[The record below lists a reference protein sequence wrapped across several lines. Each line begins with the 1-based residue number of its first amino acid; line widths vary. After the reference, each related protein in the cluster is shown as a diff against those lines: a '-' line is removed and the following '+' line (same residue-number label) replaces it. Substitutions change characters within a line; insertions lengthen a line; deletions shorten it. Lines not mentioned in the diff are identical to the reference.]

1 MGRMAATTQVERE
14 IKLDV
19 PEGVELPTLEGL
31 PGVAEVRTEVVD
43 LEAVYF
49 DTADLRLLRNR
60 VTLRRRAGGP
70 DEGWHLKRPLPGG
83 DRSETRLP
91 LGRSTRTVP
100 AELRR
105 PVQVHVRTGTLVP
118 VATLRTRRAV
128 HRLVAADGTVL
139 AEVADDA
146 VDGTVGSP
154 ARPRGRSHSH
164 SHSDEGDAAGGVP
177 RGGAGSA
184 WREWEVELVGGDD
197 ALLTAARERLLSAG
211 AVPAG
216 HASKVGRLLR
226 SAVPDAGQ
234 PAPERTSGLRAG
246 TAGDVVWRHLAAQ
259 VAELQALDPLVR
271 TDEPDAVHRMR
282 VAARRLRSVL
292 RTYRRVLDR
301 AATDPL
307 RVELDALGEVL
318 GPARDAEVLHARLA
332 ALVDEQER
340 ELVLGPVERRLRDR
354 ARAQRRA
361 ARDAV
366 AGHLGSERYLR
377 LLDDLDALL
386 AAPPWRPK
394 ARAKAGKV
402 LPRGVAKVWRDA
414 VGRVERVD
422 RAADDGARDAAL
434 HEARKAVRH
443 VRYAA
448 ELAAPGLGKPVA
460 RFAAR
465 VEDVQ
470 DALGEHQDG
479 VVARKALRA
488 IGIEA
493 HLAGENAFTWG
504 LLHGRERERA
514 ARARTD
520 FRRAWRKAVRR
531 KRTAWLA

>member
-31 PGVAEVRTEVVD
+31 PGVAEVRSEVVD
-43 LEAVYF
+43 HEAVYF

-60 VTLRRRAGGP
+60 VTLRRRSGGP

-91 LGRSTRTVP
+91 LGRATRTVP
-100 AELRR
+100 APLRAQ
-105 PVQVHVRTGTLVP
+105 VQVHVRTGTLVP

-128 HRLVAADGTVL
+128 HRLVADDGTVL

-146 VDGTVGSP
+146 VDGTVGSA
-154 ARPRGRSHSH
+154 ARSGNRDDGS
-164 SHSDEGDAAGGVP
+164 GDAGGASPSGAGG
-177 RGGAGSA
+177 A
-184 WREWEVELVGGDD
+184 WREWEVELVDGDD
-197 ALLTAARERLLSAG
+197 ALLEAARERLLSAG

-246 TAGDVVWRHLAAQ
+246 TAGDVVWRHLSAQ

-271 TDEPDAVHRMR
+271 ADEPDAVHRMR

-301 AATDPL
+301 AVTDPL
-307 RVELDALGEVL
+307 RAELDALGDVL
-318 GPARDAEVLHARLA
+318 GPARDAEVLQARLA
-332 ALVDEQER
+332 ALVAEQER

-354 ARAQRRA
+354 ARVERRA

-366 AGHLGSERYLR
+366 VGHLGSERYLR

-386 AAPPWRPK
+386 AVPPWRPR

-402 LPRGVAKVWRDA
+402 LPRAVAKVWRDA

-434 HEARKAVRH
+434 HEVRKAVRH

-448 ELAAPGLGKPVA
+448 ELAAPALGKPVA

-479 VVARKALRA
+479 VVARQALRA
-488 IGIEA
+488 IGVEA

-504 LLHGRERERA
+504 LLHGVERQRA

-520 FRRAWRKAVRR
+520 FGRTWRKATCR